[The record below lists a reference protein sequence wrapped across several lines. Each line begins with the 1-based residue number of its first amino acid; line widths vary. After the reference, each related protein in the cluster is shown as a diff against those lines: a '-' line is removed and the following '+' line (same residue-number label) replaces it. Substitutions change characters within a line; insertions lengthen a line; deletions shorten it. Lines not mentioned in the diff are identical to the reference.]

1 MSKITYHDKDKYGP
15 GETTICRDVDA
26 NEVKASVNSGHVK
39 FM

>member
-1 MSKITYHDKDKYGP
+1 MSKITYRDKDKYGT
-15 GETTICRDVDA
+15 GEITIWCDVDA